1 MKLNYWISKSNGG
14 KNGKNGKKV
23 RQTIEMMITKHNFE
37 VIYTFPFI
45 LMYKLAKKFVWV
57 FQ

>member
-1 MKLNYWISKSNGG
+1 MGE

-57 FQ
+57 FR